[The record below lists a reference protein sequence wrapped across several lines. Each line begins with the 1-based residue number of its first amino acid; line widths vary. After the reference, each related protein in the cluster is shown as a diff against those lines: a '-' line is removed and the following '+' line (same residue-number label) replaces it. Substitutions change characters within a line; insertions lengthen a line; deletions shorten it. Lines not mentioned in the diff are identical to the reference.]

1 MNVLIACEYSGRVRD
16 AFKARGH
23 FAVSCDIIP
32 SEQVGYHIQ
41 GDVCDIL
48 GYGWDMMIGHPPCTY
63 LSYAG
68 RRWDNMLGRLEKR
81 LEAIEFFKTLLNA
94 PIPKIAIENPNGYS
108 WEYIRKPDQVVQ
120 PFYFGEPVQKSTG
133 LWLKNLPLLMATD
146 MLDDYEKDWTIK
158 KHTSMDRSRTF
169 LSIAKAMAEQWG

>member
-1 MNVLIACEYSGRVRD
+1 MNILIACEYSGVVRD

-23 FAVSCDIIP
+23 FAVSCDILP
-32 SEQVGYHIQ
+32 TESQGYHVQ

-68 RRWDNMLGRLEKR
+68 RRHFNKPGRHELAM
-81 LEAIEFFKTLLNA
+81 EAIEFFKKLLNA
-94 PIPKIAIENPNGYS
+94 PIDKIALENPAGLS
-108 WEYIRKPDQVVQ
+108 WEYIRKPNQVVQ

-133 LWLKNLPLLMATD
+133 LWLKNLPLLEATN
-146 MLDDYEKDWTIK
+146 MLDEYEKDWTIK
-158 KHTSMDRSRTF
+158 KHGSHIRSKTF
-169 LSIAKAMAEQWG
+169 QSIANAMAEQWG